1 MDKSIASQ
9 QPPQIP
15 SGKGKPAPGHFRPS
29 RVIARWWWLALIVF
43 VCIVGTAYK
52 IPEWFNMR
60 EPLYESSVLLEVKP
74 IAGFDNPASMPTTH
88 GSSSFIATQEAIIQ
102 ATATLEL
109 ALQQKD
115 LLNRLGGNQI
125 DALERMKK
133 SLTVSQSRGTDLIEI
148 SYRDEDPLTAQDTVI
163 EIYKSYAGR
172 RRELEMKIRDSE
184 MKALQ
189 VELQNQS
196 DRVVEVRKRLMDV
209 SEKAGVVW
217 VDENGVSNSIEGA
230 SLSGIVG
237 KDLYEANRKKEQLAM
252 ELKKL
257 LSIEDS
263 ETLLLLHYESDQATP
278 QFTELY
284 KTYEKTNEEIQALRV
299 SGVGERHPELVAKE
313 KTFAM
318 LKEEL
323 LKKPMAMRKLLK
335 LELKALDEKIIKLK
349 GLLQQDNSKSRKR
362 SEFLQSFSIV
372 RKEYQAQQEI
382 LDGFQGRFDIARI
395 NMVMSVRNH
404 TLHQEAQR
412 PTIPVTK
419 GRDFFTTLFTLV
431 ALPLAAVAAMVAIYL
446 LEVIFP
452 RRMKV

>member
-1 MDKSIASQ
+1 
-9 QPPQIP
+9 
-15 SGKGKPAPGHFRPS
+15 
-29 RVIARWWWLALIVF
+29 
-43 VCIVGTAYK
+43 
-52 IPEWFNMR
+52 
-60 EPLYESSVLLEVKP
+60 
-74 IAGFDNPASMPTTH
+74 
-88 GSSSFIATQEAIIQ
+88 
-102 ATATLEL
+102 
-109 ALQQKD
+109 
-115 LLNRLGGNQI
+115 
-125 DALERMKK
+125 
-133 SLTVSQSRGTDLIEI
+133 
-148 SYRDEDPLTAQDTVI
+148 
-163 EIYKSYAGR
+163 
-172 RRELEMKIRDSE
+172 
-184 MKALQ
+184 
-189 VELQNQS
+189 
-196 DRVVEVRKRLMDV
+196 
-209 SEKAGVVW
+209 
-217 VDENGVSNSIEGA
+217 
-230 SLSGIVG
+230 
-237 KDLYEANRKKEQLAM
+237 
-252 ELKKL
+252 
-257 LSIEDS
+257 
-263 ETLLLLHYESDQATP
+263 
-278 QFTELY
+278 
-284 KTYEKTNEEIQALRV
+284 
-299 SGVGERHPELVAKE
+299 
-313 KTFAM
+313 M